1 MSLGN
6 GVAPAGLYFHDAA
19 CLADTSDSR
28 CPWGMEG
35 AERLRAVEGHLA
47 ALDWL
52 GWEPREAGPALES
65 ELELVHSAEYIARVR
80 ELAEAGGGS
89 LEGDAWVAQ
98 DSFQIAK
105 HAAGAT
111 LAMTRALACG
121 EAGSAFAAVRPPG
134 HHAGRD
140 RAMGFCLFNNVA
152 IAAELAIRELGFERV
167 FILDWDAHHGN
178 GTNELFRE
186 RADVLFASIHGSGSF
201 PGTGQ
206 PHDVGTGP
214 GEGYSINVPVPRDA
228 DGAVW
233 LSRLDELVIPAAAE
247 FAPQLVLVSAGYG
260 AHFADPRGHGRLR
273 TATFAAM
280 AARIADF
287 ASARGIPVG
296 AVLEG
301 GYEPPVLAE
310 CVRETMRAL
319 AQRPDRGAAASVQLR
334 DGRCVTVREALPADE
349 RAIGE
354 FLAGLCLE
362 ARRLRFFT
370 GGVDVPRMTSM
381 ITSSGPDR
389 LGLVAEDESGTMVGH
404 AICIDAGDARAEVAL
419 EVADALHGEGLGTVL
434 VERLAELAE
443 RRGIATLMAE
453 VLPENRAM
461 LAVLRDGFDA
471 HVKWSDG
478 VDEVEFPAASWR
490 LARQRFNSMFT
501 GDALAS
507 ERAPAPAIALDARAA
522 AARES

>member
-1 MSLGN
+1 MSVGN
-6 GVAPAGLYFHDAA
+6 GAGPAGLYFHDAL
-19 CLADTSDSR
+19 CLTETPDSC
-28 CPWGMEG
+28 CPWGIEG
-35 AERLRAVEGHLA
+35 AERLRAVEGHLE
-47 ALDWL
+47 ALDWV
-52 GWEPREAGPALES
+52 GWEPREGGPALES
-65 ELELVHSAEYIARVR
+65 ELELVHGASYVARVR
-80 ELAEAGGGS
+80 ELADAGGGS
-89 LEGDAWVAQ
+89 LEGDAWVAR
-98 DSFQIAK
+98 DSFRIAT
-105 HAAGAT
+105 HAAGAAA
-111 LAMTRALACG
+111 AMTRALARG

-134 HHAGRD
+134 HHAARD

-152 IAAELAIRELGFERV
+152 IAAELAIRELGCERV

-206 PHDVGTGP
+206 PHDTGSGP
-214 GEGYSINVPVPRDA
+214 GEGYSINLPVPRDA
-228 DGAVW
+228 DGTIW
-233 LSRLDELVIPAAAE
+233 LSRLEELVIPAAEE
-247 FAPQLVLVSAGYG
+247 FAPQLVLISAGYG
-260 AHFADPRGHGRLR
+260 AHFADPHTHGRLQ
-273 TATFAAM
+273 TATFAEM
-280 AARIADF
+280 AARIAAF

-319 AQRPDRGAAASVQLR
+319 APRPDRAVSASMRLR
-334 DGRCVTVREALPADE
+334 DGRRVTVREARPADE
-349 RAIGE
+349 RRIGD

-370 GGVDVPRMTSM
+370 GGVDLPTMTSM
-381 ITSSGPDR
+381 IAASGPDR
-389 LGLVAEDESGTMVGH
+389 LGLVAEDECGAMVGH

-419 EVADALHGEGLGTVL
+419 EVADAVHGEGLGTVL

-443 RRGIATLMAE
+443 RRGISTLVAE

-461 LAVLRDGFDA
+461 LDVLRDGFDA

-490 LARQRFNSMFT
+490 LARERYESMFT
-501 GDALAS
+501 GGALAA
-507 ERAPAPAIALDARAA
+507 EQTPAPG
-522 AARES
+522 